1 MKNEIMMH
9 IWVFELIPI
18 PILII
23 GVELQ
28 VVPGGCLLQELPARR
43 RGRRLRGAPGQ
54 TGPAELRHQGAA
66 DRGVDP
72 PLQPQLGGGN
82 KIMTITF
89 GVLSFWIHYVKI
101 VNLLNVK
108 PVNRF

>member
-1 MKNEIMMH
+1 MH

-72 PLQPQLGGGN
+72 PLQPQLGGGQQDN
-82 KIMTITF
+82 D
-89 GVLSFWIHYVKI
+89 
-101 VNLLNVK
+101 NLWRIKFLDTL
-108 PVNRF
+108 R